1 MSEATKEAIKPQ
13 LGKDNLK
20 DSVASAPPLKKE
32 EVKEEKTGAAGQRV
46 VDPDYLFLHA
56 PREREFITG
65 SEAAKEAIR
74 RANVDIAIAYPI
86 TPQSETM
93 QQVGYL
99 YAEGYLKDYYR
110 AEEEIGA
117 MSAIAGASR
126 SGVRC
131 LTATAGPGLMRG
143 MEAIVSWPGARLPSV
158 LLVMCRVVNTPLAIQ
173 PDNVEIAY
181 LLNAGGIVLHGE
193 GQQDFYDF
201 PLVGFMVGEKPEV
214 TLPVAVAVDGFFV
227 THARGWVSMPAQDI
241 KLPPRDCYHEAVPMM
256 DNENPP
262 IRISRDAPIQKSN
275 FISYQ
280 MHASWQQEVW
290 AAQERAKKWLHRWLG
305 GLIEVIN
312 PTAKTMIVA
321 SGAAVSQ
328 SREAVRQAEEQG
340 LDVGLIKVKSLRPFP
355 AKELDEALDHADR
368 IIVPEFN
375 YIGWLSREIKSSIRR
390 SDRVISGPRVFGGMT
405 MPTELILEV
414 ITGSKESNP
423 NNPNR

>member
-1 MSEATKEAIKPQ
+1 MS
-13 LGKDNLK
+13 
-20 DSVASAPPLKKE
+20 E
-32 EVKEEKTGAAGQRV
+32 EVKEAAEPHVRNDDPRAHVISGPPPTQEEVEEEKKGAAAQRV
-46 VDPDYLFLHA
+46 ADPDYLLVDA
-56 PREREFITG
+56 PREKEFITG
-65 SEAAKEAIR
+65 SEAAKEAVR

-173 PDNVEIAY
+173 PDNVEISY
-181 LLNAGGIVLHGE
+181 LLNSGGIVLHGE
-193 GQQDFYDF
+193 NQQDFYDF

-227 THARGWVSMPAQDI
+227 THARGWVSMPSEKL

-275 FISYQ
+275 F
-280 MHASWQQEVW
+280 
-290 AAQERAKKWLHRWLG
+290 
-305 GLIEVIN
+305 
-312 PTAKTMIVA
+312 
-321 SGAAVSQ
+321 
-328 SREAVRQAEEQG
+328 
-340 LDVGLIKVKSLRPFP
+340 
-355 AKELDEALDHADR
+355 
-368 IIVPEFN
+368 
-375 YIGWLSREIKSSIRR
+375 
-390 SDRVISGPRVFGGMT
+390 
-405 MPTELILEV
+405 
-414 ITGSKESNP
+414 
-423 NNPNR
+423 

>member
-1 MSEATKEAIKPQ
+1 MSEG
-13 LGKDNLK
+13 LG
-20 DSVASAPPLKKE
+20 E
-32 EVKEEKTGAAGQRV
+32 EVKTNPQGDVIAAAPPPPKKKGAAAQRV
-46 VDPDYLFLHA
+46 VDPDYLFLQA
-56 PREREFITG
+56 PREKTFITG

-74 RANVDIAIAYPI
+74 RANVDVAISYPI

-99 YAEGYLKDYYR
+99 YAEGYVKDYYR
-110 AEEEIGA
+110 GEEEYGV

-143 MEAIVSWPGARLPSV
+143 LEVIASWPGGRLPCV
-158 LLVMCRVVNTPLAIQ
+158 LLIMCRVINAPLAIQ
-173 PDNVEIAY
+173 PDNVELSY
-181 LLNAGGIVLHGE
+181 MLNTGCLLFHAEN
-193 GQQDFYDF
+193 QQDFYDYALAAF
-201 PLVGFMVGEKPEV
+201 VIGEKPEV

-227 THARGWVSMPAQDI
+227 THARGWVSLPSADL

-280 MHASWQQEVW
+280 MHASWQQEIW
-290 AAQERAKKWLHRWLG
+290 AAQERSRKWIERWLG
-305 GLIEVIN
+305 GLVEVVN
-312 PTAKTMIVA
+312 PKAKIMIVA

-328 SREAVRQAEEQG
+328 SREAVRQAAEQG
-340 LDVGLIKVKSLRPFP
+340 IEVGLVKIKSVRPFP
-355 AKELDEALDHADR
+355 TEEVRAALDHAEK

-375 YIGWLSREIKSSIRR
+375 YVGWLAKEVKATIPGSE
-390 SDRVISGPRVFGGMT
+390 RVISGPRVFGGMS
-405 MPTELILEV
+405 MPTELILEY
-414 ITGSKESNP
+414 ITGT
-423 NNPNR
+423 PNRW